1 MAKKKKKKKKLK
13 LKKKAVLS
21 VLSLGF
27 AILAA
32 FTIFGFLRQGEVLI
46 RLNNIFTRYFGG
58 VAIFLPPIFLL
69 LALMFSQIK
78 TPVRQPTVL
87 IGAVIIFLC
96 ILGGSRSGMA
106 GRWIWDQTAYL
117 ITPAGSLTIFIGGV
131 LIGLVVM
138 FNSSLKELLD
148 VVGNVLKIIKKYTLG
163 DKKKKKKPAF
173 VGEEEEEKAKPQLK
187 PKPQPAP
194 ATAPTPKPHQPQAAG
209 ADKTDE
215 DLQISAFGSG
225 TRTGEWEYPP
235 LSILRGDLDSQADR
249 GNVSANANIIEETLE
264 SFGVTAKVKEVN
276 EGPAVT
282 QYALKVALG
291 TKLSKITSRAEDL
304 ALALAAPT
312 GQIRIQAPIPG
323 RSLVGI
329 EVPNKSSAIVSL
341 KEMMNTPDMEEAES
355 KISIPL
361 GLDVSNK
368 PRVIDISKMP
378 HMLIAGQTGSGKS
391 VMLSSLISTLLLRT
405 SPDEVRLILVDPK
418 RVELSRFNDIP
429 HLLTPVLT
437 DPEKVVSALKW
448 AIKEMDRRYEILSRK
463 DFRNLELYNKGVEE
477 DERLPYVIILI
488 DELADIMLYAP
499 SEVED
504 KICRLAQMARAT
516 GIHLIL
522 ATQRPSVDVI
532 TGLIKA
538 NIPSR
543 VSFAVASNA
552 DSRVILDMPGAEKL
566 LGKGDMLF
574 IPPDQAK
581 PSRIQGPFIT
591 DGEVKDLVGFL
602 REQGDT
608 DYQKEVVKQPVPV
621 TESTVLID
629 GEERDELFDEAKQ
642 LVLAADKGSASLIQ
656 RKLHVG
662 YARAA
667 RILDQLHAAGIVGAP
682 QGSKARE
689 IIK

>member
-1 MAKKKKKKKKLK
+1 MSIA
-13 LKKKAVLS
+13 A
-21 VLSLGF
+21 LGF
-27 AILAA
+27 GLLGVV
-32 FTIFGFLRQGEVLI
+32 TIFGFLRQGAVLI
-46 RLNNIFTRYFGG
+46 KLNDWFTQYFGFAA
-58 VAIFLPPIFLL
+58 VFLPALFFLI
-69 LALMFSQIK
+69 AIIFSQMK
-78 TPVRQPTVL
+78 TPLRQPTVL

-96 ILGGSRSGMA
+96 LLGVGRSGVI
-106 GRWIWDQTAYL
+106 GVWIWQQTAYL
-117 ITPAGSLTIFIGGV
+117 ITPAGGIFVFFGGV

-138 FNSSLKELLD
+138 FNSSLQEIFEFF
-148 VVGNVLKIIKKYTLG
+148 GQILKTIKKYIVG
-163 DKKKKKKPAF
+163 QPKKKKKPAF
-173 VGEEEEEKAKPQLK
+173 VGEDEEAKVSKPSPQPQ
-187 PKPQPAP
+187 PKPQPQP
-194 ATAPTPKPHQPQAAG
+194 ALSTSQQPKAAG
-209 ADKTDE
+209 GGEDKDIE
-215 DLQISAFGSG
+215 ISAITTSGSS
-225 TRTGEWEYPP
+225 GEWEYPP
-235 LSILRGDLDSQADR
+235 MSILRQDLDSQADR
-249 GNVSANANIIEETLE
+249 GNVNANANIIEETLE
-264 SFGVTAKVKEVN
+264 SFGITARVKEVN
-276 EGPAVT
+276 KGPAVT
-282 QYALKVALG
+282 QYGLKVALG

-341 KEMMNTPDMEEAES
+341 QEMLVTDEMDKAES

-361 GLDVSNK
+361 GLDVSNQ
-368 PRVIDISKMP
+368 PRIINIAKMP
-378 HMLIAGQTGSGKS
+378 HMLVAGQTGSGKS
-391 VMLSSLISTLLLRT
+391 VLLSSLISTLLFRST
-405 SPDEVRLILVDPK
+405 PDEVRLILVDPK
-418 RVELSRFNDIP
+418 RVELTRFDDIP

-437 DPEKVVSALKW
+437 APDKVISAFKW
-448 AIKEMDRRYEILSRK
+448 AIKEMDRRYELLAKRK
-463 DFRNLELYNKGVEE
+463 ARNLELYNQTVEE
-477 DERLPYVIILI
+477 DERLPYVIII
-488 DELADIMLYAP
+488 VDELADIMLHAP

-543 VSFAVASNA
+543 ISFAVASNA

-591 DGEVKDLVGFL
+591 DQEVDELVDFL
-602 REQGDT
+602 KEQGGT

-642 LVLAADKGSASLIQ
+642 LVIAADKGSASLIQ

-667 RILDQLHAAGIVGAP
+667 RILDQLHAAGIVGPAR
-682 QGSKARE
+682 GSKARE
-689 IIK
+689 VIK

>member
-1 MAKKKKKKKKLK
+1 MAKKKKKKSKPK
-13 LKKKAVLS
+13 LKKKALMS
-21 VLSLGF
+21 IAALGF
-27 AILAA
+27 GLLGVI
-32 FTIFGFLRQGEVLI
+32 TIFGFLRQGAILI
-46 RLNNIFTRYFGG
+46 ELNDLFTQYFGFAAVFLPALFFL
-58 VAIFLPPIFLL
+58 VAII
-69 LALMFSQIK
+69 FSQMK
-78 TPVRQPTVL
+78 TPLRQPTVL

-96 ILGGSRSGMA
+96 LLGVGRFGLIGS
-106 GRWIWDQTAYL
+106 WIWQQTAYL
-117 ITPAGSLTIFIGGV
+117 ITPAGGIFVFLGGM

-138 FNSSLKELLD
+138 FNSSLQEIFEFFGQILTT
-148 VVGNVLKIIKKYTLG
+148 IKKYIVG
-163 DKKKKKKPAF
+163 QPKKKKKPAF
-173 VGEEEEEKAKPQLK
+173 VGEEDQSIESKPVPRPQ
-187 PKPQPAP
+187 PKPQPIP
-194 ATAPTPKPHQPQAAG
+194 AVSQQPKAAG
-209 ADKTDE
+209 GGEERDIEIGAITT
-215 DLQISAFGSG
+215 SGSS
-225 TRTGEWEYPP
+225 GEWKYPP
-235 LSILRGDLDSQADR
+235 MSILRQDLDSQADR
-249 GNVSANANIIEETLE
+249 GNVNANANIIEETLE
-264 SFGVTAKVKEVN
+264 SFGITARVKEVN
-276 EGPAVT
+276 KGPAVT
-282 QYALKVALG
+282 QYGLKVALG

-341 KEMMNTPDMEEAES
+341 QEMLVTGEMEKAES

-368 PRVIDISKMP
+368 PRIIDIAKMP
-378 HMLIAGQTGSGKS
+378 HMLVAGQTGSGKS
-391 VMLSSLISTLLLRT
+391 VLLSSLISTLLFRS

-418 RVELSRFNDIP
+418 RVELTRFDDIP

-437 DPEKVVSALKW
+437 APDKVISAFKW
-448 AIKEMDRRYEILSRK
+448 AIKEMDRRYELLAK
-463 DFRNLELYNKGVEE
+463 KKARNLELYNQAVEE
-477 DERLPYVIILI
+477 DERLPYVIII
-488 DELADIMLYAP
+488 VDELADIMLHAP

-543 VSFAVASNA
+543 ISFAVASNA

-591 DGEVKDLVGFL
+591 DQEVDDLVDFL
-602 REQGDT
+602 KEQGGT

-642 LVLAADKGSASLIQ
+642 LVIAADKGSASLIQ

-667 RILDQLHAAGIVGAP
+667 RILDQLHAAGIVGPAR
-682 QGSKARE
+682 GSKARE
-689 IIK
+689 VIK

>member
-1 MAKKKKKKKKLK
+1 MAKKKKSKSK
-13 LKKKAVLS
+13 LKKKALLS
-21 VLSLGF
+21 AMSIILGILS
-27 AILAA
+27 AITT
-32 FTIFGFLRQGEVLI
+32 FSFLRQGEALI
-46 RLNNIFTRYFGG
+46 RFNNIIIQYFGFTG
-58 VAIFLPPIFLL
+58 VLLPAIFLI
-69 LALMFSQIK
+69 LALMLSQMK
-78 TPVRQPTVL
+78 TPVDQPTVI
-87 IGAVIIFLC
+87 IGALIIF
-96 ILGGSRSGMA
+96 ISVLGVSRSGQV
-106 GRWIWDQTAYL
+106 GRWLWEQAAYF
-117 ITPAGSLTIFIGGV
+117 ITPAGSLIVFIGGI

-138 FNSSLKELLD
+138 FNSSLKELFE
-148 VVGNVLKIIKKYTLG
+148 VVGNGLKVIKKYLVG
-163 DKKKKKKPAF
+163 DAKKKEPTFIDEPRVETKP
-173 VGEEEEEKAKPQLK
+173 K
-187 PKPQPAP
+187 PKPQPKSEP
-194 ATAPTPKPHQPQAAG
+194 EPAPTAG
-209 ADKTDE
+209 LKEKSSQDIEIGAYSKGR
-215 DLQISAFGSG
+215 QS
-225 TRTGEWEYPP
+225 GEWTYPS
-235 LSILRGDLDSQADR
+235 LDILRDDLDSQADR
-249 GNVSANANIIEETLE
+249 GNVPANANIIEETLE
-264 SFGVTAKVKEVN
+264 SFGITARVKEAN

-282 QYALKVALG
+282 QYGLKVALG
-291 TKLSKITSRAEDL
+291 TKLSKITSRSEDL

-341 KEMMNTPDMEEAES
+341 KEMLTIKEMEKPAS
-355 KISIPL
+355 PLTVPL
-361 GLDVSNK
+361 GLDVSNQ
-368 PRVIDISKMP
+368 PRVIDITKMP

-391 VMLSSLISTLLLRT
+391 VLLSSMISTLLFKT
-405 SPDEVRLILVDPK
+405 TPDEVRLILVDPK
-418 RVELSRFNDIP
+418 RVELTRFDDIP

-437 DPEKVVSALKW
+437 DPEKVVSSFKW
-448 AIKEMDRRYEILSRK
+448 AIKEMDRRYELLAK
-463 DFRNLELYNKGVEE
+463 QGARNLELYNQTVEE
-477 DERLPYVIILI
+477 ENKMPYVLIII

-516 GIHLIL
+516 GIHLVL

-538 NIPSR
+538 NIPCR
-543 VSFAVASNA
+543 ISFAVASNA

-591 DGEVKDLVGFL
+591 DAEIKELISFLKD
-602 REQGDT
+602 QGQT
-608 DYQKEVVKQPVPV
+608 DYQKEVVKQPVSV
-621 TESTVLID
+621 TESTVLVD
-629 GEERDELFDEAKQ
+629 GEERDELFEEAKQ

-667 RILDQLHAAGIVGAP
+667 RILDQLHAAGIVGPAR
-682 QGSKARE
+682 GSKARE